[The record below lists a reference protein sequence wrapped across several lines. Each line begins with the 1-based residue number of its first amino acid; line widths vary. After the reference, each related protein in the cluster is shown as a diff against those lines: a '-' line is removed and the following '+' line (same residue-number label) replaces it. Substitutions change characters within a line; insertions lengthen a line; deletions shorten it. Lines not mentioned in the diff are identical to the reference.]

1 MDIFASRF
9 RSLIEESGKLQKDIC
24 NELGLSPS
32 RFSNWKSGYAEPYYN
47 ELVLLADYFN
57 VSTDYLLG
65 RTDESDDVR
74 IRTNVIEQP
83 KDQKELNILYQS
95 LAPVYRAQVLEYVR
109 YMAERSGVNVPASKK
124 RG

>member
-1 MDIFASRF
+1 MSFAKI
-9 RSLIEESGKLQKDIC
+9 LK
-24 NELGLSPS
+24 ELRMEKGITQDQLSEKTGLSHACIALLEVEKRSPTAQTL
-32 RFSNWKSGYAEPYYN
+32 NA
-47 ELVLLADYFN
+47 LADYFK

-65 RTDESDDVR
+65 RTDDSDDVM
-74 IRTNVIEQP
+74 IRTNVNEQP

-109 YMAERSGVNVPASKK
+109 YMAERSGVNVPTSKK

>member
-1 MDIFASRF
+1 MSFAKI
-9 RSLIEESGKLQKDIC
+9 LK
-24 NELGLSPS
+24 ELRMEKGITQDQLSEKTGLSHACIALLEVEKRSPTAQTL
-32 RFSNWKSGYAEPYYN
+32 NA
-47 ELVLLADYFN
+47 LADYFN

-65 RTDESDDVR
+65 RTDDSDDVM
-74 IRTNVIEQP
+74 IRTNVNEQP

-109 YMAERSGVNVPASKK
+109 YMAERSGVNVPTSKK

>member
-1 MDIFASRF
+1 MSFAKI
-9 RSLIEESGKLQKDIC
+9 LK
-24 NELGLSPS
+24 ELRMEKGVTQDQLSEKTGLSHACIALLEVEKRSPTAQTL
-32 RFSNWKSGYAEPYYN
+32 NA
-47 ELVLLADYFN
+47 LADYFN

-65 RTDESDDVR
+65 RTDDSDDVM
-74 IRTNVIEQP
+74 IRTNVNEQP

-109 YMAERSGVNVPASKK
+109 YMAERSGVNVPTSKK